1 MIFTMDEA
9 NKKIDDI
16 KYLSEKDLREL
27 IEFLILDGL
36 VAKQDTHG
44 ASFEWSKATENI
56 FILIKHLIVK
66 IIALEKEGK

>member
-9 NKKIDDI
+9 NNKIEDI

-27 IEFLILDGL
+27 VEFLIKDGL
-36 VAKQDTHG
+36 VAKQNAHG

-56 FILIKHLIVK
+56 FMLIKHLIIK
-66 IIALEKEGK
+66 TLTLEKEGK